1 MREYFLKTE
10 RLGFS
15 KWTANDTELAFGL
28 WGDPEVTK
36 LICASGAFTD
46 QEVRDR
52 LATEIRNGEV
62 YGVQYWPIFELTT
75 GRHAGCCGLRPYDL
89 PNGVYE
95 LGFHLRRAVWGQGY
109 AVEAALAVIKYAFDT
124 LDAKGL
130 FAGHNPKNVAS
141 RKILLEKLGFA
152 YVGDVFYPPTG
163 LNHPSYSY
171 RPDPK

>member
-52 LATEIRNGEV
+52 LATEIRNG
-62 YGVQYWPIFELTT
+62 
-75 GRHAGCCGLRPYDL
+75 
-89 PNGVYE
+89 
-95 LGFHLRRAVWGQGY
+95 
-109 AVEAALAVIKYAFDT
+109 
-124 LDAKGL
+124 
-130 FAGHNPKNVAS
+130 
-141 RKILLEKLGFA
+141 
-152 YVGDVFYPPTG
+152 
-163 LNHPSYSY
+163 
-171 RPDPK
+171 

>member
-36 LICASGAFTD
+36 LICANGSFTD

-62 YGVQYWPIFELTT
+62 YGVQYWPIFELAT
-75 GRHAGCCGLRPYDL
+75 GRHAAQ
-89 PNGVYE
+89 GVLTY
-95 LGFHLRRAVWGQGY
+95 L
-109 AVEAALAVIKYAFDT
+109 K
-124 LDAKGL
+124 
-130 FAGHNPKNVAS
+130 S
-141 RKILLEKLGFA
+141 
-152 YVGDVFYPPTG
+152 
-163 LNHPSYSY
+163 
-171 RPDPK
+171 